1 MNNQRQCFTSVV
13 KTFFCVR
20 IG

>member
-13 KTFFCVR
+13 KTFFWVR
-20 IG
+20 IS